1 MTNYTIPLRLISFII
16 FEWNDPWKGIPSRH
30 SGREWMM
37 DGDYPLLYQGDDLFP
52 FLLIFTSFFL
62 SFSTTGLS
70 VWTVPAWGGCRR
82 WKQIPGSSPPH
93 GHATS
98 RLSWR
103 WRDFPGPGHLSLWR
117 SRVRGTCALCRD
129 GWPII
134 HFLFGK
140 DVLYYYHTIHR
151 SITGLKRWWKKERK
165 KKKDGNLFT
174 GGCGFDILGVLR
186 LGRRVIGAAQQW
198 PDDASEM
205 MRDPFADEVL
215 DVGVSL
221 LVRIGPVGHQTAP
234 KAPLILFVVVRAR
247 LLTVGTGT
255 CRVSQNA
262 NIQILKKKKKN
273 NK

>member
-151 SITGLKRWWKKERK
+151 SITGLKRWWMKERK
-165 KKKDGNLFT
+165 KKKGWKPFHRRMWLWYTRRIATWPASHWRRTAVARRRLWNDAGSLCGRGPWRRRFASCTYWPSRPPDGPKGST
-174 GGCGFDILGVLR
+174 DPLR
-186 LGRRVIGAAQQW
+186 CR
-198 PDDASEM
+198 PS
-205 MRDPFADEVL
+205 
-215 DVGVSL
+215 
-221 LVRIGPVGHQTAP
+221 
-234 KAPLILFVVVRAR
+234 APLDCWHWNLS
-247 LLTVGTGT
+247 G
-255 CRVSQNA
+255 
-262 NIQILKKKKKN
+262 
-273 NK
+273 